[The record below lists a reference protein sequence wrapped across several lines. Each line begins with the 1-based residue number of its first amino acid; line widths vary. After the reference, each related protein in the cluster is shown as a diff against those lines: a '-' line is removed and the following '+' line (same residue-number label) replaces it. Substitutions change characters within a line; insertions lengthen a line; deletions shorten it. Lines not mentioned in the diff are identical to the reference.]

1 MNNRPQIPFCAGQ
14 NHEHRLKIPLVANDL
29 HLQGVRMNQIVRS
42 EIKAHI
48 SLTQDEKRRLWAM
61 FGFIGLLHIS
71 GALLMWAATS
81 GNYKLADG
89 SLFGW
94 GTAALAYTL
103 GMRHAFD
110 ADHISA
116 IDNTTR
122 KLMADGQRPL
132 GVGFFFSLG
141 HSSVVA
147 GLAILLNFGI
157 AAVGSQLKDENSALH
172 HYTGLIGVTVSG
184 TFLMLIAILN
194 LLVMVSILKV
204 FFKMRKGAYS
214 EEELEKHLD
223 SRGFFMRFFGP
234 IAKRIDKSWK
244 MYPLGLLFGLGFDT
258 ATEVGLLVLAGSS
271 VIAGLPWWAIVS
283 LPLFFA
289 AGMSLL
295 DTIDGSFMN
304 FAYGWAFSKPVRKVY
319 YNIVITAL
327 SVGTAMFIGALELSQ
342 VISEQLKLTGGY
354 WDFANNLDLNNAGY
368 IIVATFAV
376 VWAIALLV
384 WRYGKIEDRWHD
396 AAHAAQV
403 ARGEQTDHAA
413 AGITLGEIRDGFKV
427 D

>member
-1 MNNRPQIPFCAGQ
+1 
-14 NHEHRLKIPLVANDL
+14 
-29 HLQGVRMNQIVRS
+29 MNQPVKESARP
-42 EIKAHI
+42 AI
-48 SLTQDEKRRLWAM
+48 SLSKDERRRLLAM
-61 FGFIGLLHIS
+61 FGFIAFLHIS
-71 GALLMWAATS
+71 AALLMWAATS
-81 GNYKLADG
+81 GHYKLSDG
-89 SLFGW
+89 SVFGW

-147 GLAILLNFGI
+147 GLAIILNFGI
-157 AAVGSQLKDENSALH
+157 AAVGAQLKDQNSSLH
-172 HYTGLIGVTVSG
+172 HYSGLVGVTVSG

-194 LLVMVSILKV
+194 LIVMISIVKV
-204 FFKMRKGAYS
+204 FVQMRRGAYD
-214 EEELEKHLD
+214 EAELEKHLD

-271 VIAGLPWWAIVS
+271 VIAGLPWWAIIS

-289 AGMSLL
+289 GGMSLL

-327 SVGTAMFIGALELSQ
+327 SVGTALFIGGLEISQ
-342 VISEQLKLTGGY
+342 VISQQLNLNGGY
-354 WDFANNLDLNNAGY
+354 WDWANNLNLNSAGY
-368 IIVATFAV
+368 IIVATFAI
-376 VWAIALLV
+376 VWAIALAV
-384 WRYGKIEDRWHD
+384 WRFGKIEDRWHNS
-396 AAHAAQV
+396 AHAAQL
-403 ARGEQTDHAA
+403 ARGEAVDHTA
-413 AGITLGEIRDGFKV
+413 AGLTLGEIRDGFKV